1 MSDVLEVKDA
11 RATGADVNDTELTVH
26 LEDGR
31 SITTPLEW
39 YPRLVFATPD
49 ELQNFRLTGGGYG
62 LHWPDLDEDLSVKGM
77 LAGRSSNE
85 SGRSLKRWKQE
96 MKRRRRNGISGPWE
110 SANAASYGR
119 NDNPNQ

>member
-1 MSDVLEVKDA
+1 MSDVPEVKDA
-11 RATGADVNDTELTVH
+11 RATGADVNDTELIVP

-62 LHWPDLDEDLSVKGM
+62 LHWPDLDADFSVKGM
-77 LAGRSSNE
+77 LAGRPSGE
-85 SGRSLKRWKQE
+85 SGRSLKRWKRE
-96 MKRRRRNGISGPWE
+96 MQRRRQNEITGPWT
-110 SANAASYGR
+110 SANAASYER
-119 NDNPNQ
+119 DDSTNQ

>member
-11 RATGADVNDTELTVH
+11 RATGADINDTELTVH

-62 LHWPDLDEDLSVKGM
+62 LHWPDLDADLSVKGM
-77 LAGRSSNE
+77 LAGQPSGE
-85 SGRSLKRWKQE
+85 SGRSLKRWKRE
-96 MKRRRRNGISGPWE
+96 MQRRRQNEITGPWT
-110 SANAASYGR
+110 SANAASYER
-119 NDNPNQ
+119 DDSTNQ